1 MARAAHVHERLAAGL
16 APYVSSI
23 RGLGCLIGVEMPM
36 PVKPLLS
43 ALRAEGVLAGGS
55 GDPQVLRLMPPLI
68 TPDDAIDA
76 CVAAFAAALDALHEP
91 VLSSP

>member
-1 MARAAHVHERLAAGL
+1 VHERLAAGL

-36 PVKPLLS
+36 PVQPLLA

-55 GDPQVLRLMPPLI
+55 GDPHVMRLMPPLI
-68 TPDDAIDA
+68 TPDEAIDTFIE
-76 CVAAFAAALDALHEP
+76 AFAAAVATLHQ
-91 VLSSP
+91 SATAHA